1 MTLAARPA
9 TAGIVRQQPTAS
21 LKESEEAM
29 PAKKATTKTPT
40 EAEIDCANL
49 DEIQKISNAVMR
61 GVLGGVL
68 TPKEGNEI
76 RRRIGNRLQAI
87 EEELR
92 RGYRADSGRYEPH
105 RRRRRSL

>member
-29 PAKKATTKTPT
+29 PAKKATTKIPT
-40 EAEIDCANL
+40 DAEIDCANL

-68 TPKEGNEI
+68 TPKEDNAI
-76 RRRIGNRLQAI
+76 SRRIGTRLKAI

-92 RGYRADSGRYEPH
+92 RGHRAALGK
-105 RRRRRSL
+105 